1 VYRYILEIR
10 DKKLIFLE
18 EELKFLNAYTFL
30 LKERFGE
37 NLHIKMDIPEKY
49 LNDKILP
56 LSLQI
61 LFENAIKHNIISSE
75 KPLFME
81 VFIENGDKLVVKNN
95 LQKKNQVMNSTKLGL
110 QNIKNRYRFFSDKE
124 VEVIVTQKS
133 FIVILPML
141 DAPVFAMDN

>member
-1 VYRYILEIR
+1 MIL
-10 DKKLIFLE
+10 LE

-37 NLHIKMDIPEKY
+37 NLHIKMNIPDEH
-49 LNDKILP
+49 LHDKIIP

-75 KPLFME
+75 KPLFMD

-110 QNIKNRYRFFSDKE
+110 QNIKNRYRFFSEKE
-124 VEVIVTQKS
+124 VEVIVTQES
-133 FIVILPML
+133 FIVILPMI
-141 DAPVFAMDN
+141 DAPVFTMSN